1 MGGPVVLFRQ
11 GNRSDTLVVSP
22 LDNLKSVVHTL
33 RKDSG
38 DGGAWE
44 TGVNSEIESLPPG
57 FMHRTLITFGSGG
70 ITAAMTEW
78 GSIARGIKGTDR
90 RMVLED
96 PAVNFLSYWT
106 DNGGYCKMVIL
117 FRFVALS
124 VSLIQKASLFQ

>member
-96 PAVNFLSYWT
+96 PVVNFLS
-106 DNGGYCKMVIL
+106 CKIVML
-117 FRFVALS
+117 SRFACCPS
-124 VSLIQKASLFQ
+124 R